1 MTRSQRKKRKRTD
14 LRIAAKVMP
23 TEGATLLPMYG
34 ANLWIPHRYK
44 IIYGGR
50 GGARSWTVARALL
63 LMAAQSK
70 IRVLCTREMQS
81 SIKDSVHQLLTDQIE
96 LMHLDGFTVTDREIR
111 HTNGSLFIFKG
122 LRHNTTAIKSLEAV
136 DICWVEEAER
146 ITKESWSILIP
157 TIRKKGSEIWVTFNP
172 DQETDA
178 TYTRFILNSPKDTW
192 KYKAGWQENPWLS
205 EELRNE
211 KDYMYATDPEG
222 AEWVWGG
229 NIRRISAAQIL
240 KNKWVIEEFK
250 VPHIMD
256 ATGQRVPLW
265 DGPYQGQDFGFGTD
279 PAAGVRLWIH
289 NRMLYVEYEAWKLQL
304 EIDETAR
311 FFNEQIPGFSKYT
324 TRADSSRPDSIS
336 FLRRHGVPN
345 IRPAK
350 KHAGSVADGIAHLRS
365 YEKIVIH
372 PRCIH
377 TATEAKLYSY
387 KVDPRSG
394 DVLPIIVDKHN
405 HLIDSM
411 RYALDPLIK
420 PRRGM
425 SFDFLDDTDTQLVCP
440 ECESLLPDDG
450 ECPHCGWMRDLS
462 EDPPIETDL
471 VPVTGERDEVIEEII
486 EDLPMIDT
494 RPTKQNGNGNGNG
507 HHHGNGNGDRFA
519 RLRGLNDADV

>member
-1 MTRSQRKKRKRTD
+1 MTQSQRKKRKRDD

-23 TEGATLLPMYG
+23 AENAKLLPMYA
-34 ANLWIPHRYK
+34 ANLWVPHRYK

-50 GGARSWTVARALL
+50 GGARSWSVARALL

-81 SIKDSVHQLLTDQIE
+81 SIKDSVHQLLRDQID
-96 LMHLDGFTVTDREIR
+96 LMGLEGYIVTDREIR
-111 HTNGSLFIFKG
+111 HVNGSLFIFKG
-122 LRHNTTAIKSLEAV
+122 LRHNATSIKSLEAV

-172 DQETDA
+172 DQEHDA

-205 EELRNE
+205 DELRDE
-211 KDYMYATDPEG
+211 KDYMYKTDPEG
-222 AEWVWGG
+222 ADWVWGG
-229 NIRRISAAQIL
+229 NIRKISAAQIL
-240 KNKWVIEEFK
+240 RGKWVVEEFK
-250 VPHIMD
+250 VPYITD
-256 ATGQRVPLW
+256 AIGQRVPQW
-265 DGPYQGQDFGFGTD
+265 DGPYQGQDFGFGVD

-289 NRMLYVEYEAWKLQL
+289 ERVLYVEHEAWKLHL
-304 EIDETAR
+304 EIDETAQY
-311 FFNEQIPGFSKYT
+311 FNEQIPDYHLYVA
-324 TRADSSRPDSIS
+324 RADSSRPDSIS
-336 FLRRHGVPN
+336 FLRRHGLPR

-377 TATEAKLYSY
+377 AVQEAKLYSY
-387 KVDPRSG
+387 KVDQRSG

-405 HLIDSM
+405 HIIDSM

-420 PRRGM
+420 PMRRVGLE
-425 SFDFLDDTDTQLVCP
+425 FVDDEQIRVCP
-440 ECESLLPDDG
+440 DCESRVPDDG
-450 ECPHCGWMRDLS
+450 VCPHCGWSAAPVDA
-462 EDPPIETDL
+462 IEEHEPETVVEAIDDL
-471 VPVTGERDEVIEEII
+471 VLEPVGA
-486 EDLPMIDT
+486 EDAVFELPHG
-494 RPTKQNGNGNGNG
+494 NGNGNGNG
-507 HHHGNGNGDRFA
+507 HSNGKNKAFA
-519 RLRGLNDADV
+519 RLRGLNDD